1 MPSRRRTPSVRRAP
15 SVRHILVAAAAAVA
29 AFALGATTAG
39 AIPEFEAPF
48 REYPA
53 GVEAVSL
60 AHGDFDE
67 DGLVDAV
74 VAIPSPTA
82 DLVFMRQNADHSFT
96 AAGSW
101 TSDLL
106 TSLVAGD
113 FNGDGH
119 RDVAGLD
126 QLGNVIAL
134 FGDGAGGSSGFAAR
148 SAPFGAIFLAAA
160 NLNGDAEDDLV
171 AVSYILSTLETFMG
185 GSTGGGTLT
194 PATTYVTEAAPT
206 GVATGDLDGDGHDDM
221 VLSHDAVALA
231 EVLYGDGT
239 GAIASSLNVPLGG
252 SAIGSAATIAD
263 LDGDGLRDVV
273 IGMSDGT
280 GAAVILNTGAQTFGS
295 PIFYG
300 GAAGSANFVVACDD
314 LDGDADRDL
323 ILVGPQTYVLLNS
336 GSGTFSVLGNALPP
350 DTHNYSVLALT
361 DFDGDTVPDVL
372 GCGNYGAT
380 LIAAHGNGDG
390 TFGFDVKLAAD
401 YADALVFSDI
411 DGDSDE
417 DAVTINKSISALET
431 FARLGGTFGA
441 PAVTSLSFPPSGL
454 ATGRFNADAAPD
466 YATVISDIGVVIVVL
481 NDGSGGFA
489 PVQPY
494 ATGQWPID
502 VVAGDLDG
510 NGLDD
515 LVVICTSSGETAA
528 AGKGARG
535 DKGQAEAQFT
545 HSLLIYLAA
554 PTGFPFSPSSVI
566 NIPGGCPN
574 GAAIGDVTQDGRMD
588 IVVPLTCTDEIMVYP
603 ATAPGV
609 FGTGFQAAAVTA
621 PSAVAVR
628 DVDGEGSL
636 DIIALSSSGSLATII
651 NEGGAGFALPVEV
664 PTPQLGQFLVVEDF
678 DLDGNL
684 DAAALSLASVV
695 AVHPGLGGGGFGAA
709 FDFGVCFAPTDLVAN
724 DFDEDGD
731 LDLVVTSATQQS
743 FQYLRNVHAVASAVP
758 TEREPVF
765 AGLDLRPAVPNP
777 ATGATRFEFRLD
789 AAARVTVDVFDVRG
803 HRVRTLMGAS
813 DLPAGTHTARWELN
827 REDGAPVPS
836 GVYFARVRAGDR
848 EATRKIFVT
857 R

>member
-15 SVRHILVAAAAAVA
+15 SVRRTLVAAVA
-29 AFALGATTAG
+29 AVALWATTAG

-53 GVEAVSL
+53 GVEAISL
-60 AHGDFDE
+60 THGDFDE

-74 VAIPSPTA
+74 VAISSPTP

-160 NLNGDAEDDLV
+160 NLNSDAQDDLV

-194 PATTYVTEAAPT
+194 PATTYVTEASPT
-206 GVATGDLDGDGHDDM
+206 AVATGDLDGDGHDDM
-221 VLSHDAVALA
+221 VLAHDAVALA

-252 SAIGSAATIAD
+252 SAIGSAAVIAD
-263 LDGDGLRDVV
+263 LNGDGLRDVV

-280 GAAVILNTGAQTFGS
+280 GAAVILNTGAQTFGT

-336 GSGTFSVLGNALPP
+336 GSGTFTVAGNALPP

-390 TFGFDVKLAAD
+390 TFGFDVELAAD

-411 DGDSDE
+411 DGDSDQ
-417 DAVTINKSISALET
+417 DAVTINRAISAVQT
-431 FARLGGTFGA
+431 FARLGGAFAA
-441 PAVTSLSFPPSGL
+441 PAVTGLSFPPSGL

-466 YATVISDIGVVIVVL
+466 YATVISDIGVVIVML

-489 PVQPY
+489 SVQPY

-510 NGLDD
+510 DGLDD
-515 LVVICTSSGETAA
+515 LVVICSSGGET
-528 AGKGARG
+528 GAT
-535 DKGQAEAQFT
+535 DKSPAEALFT
-545 HSLLIYLAA
+545 HSLLIYRNS
-554 PTGFPFSPSSVI
+554 PVGFPFSPSSVI

-588 IVVPLTCTDEIMVYP
+588 IVAPLTCTDKIMVYP

-664 PTPQLGQFLVVEDF
+664 PTPRLGQFLVVEDF

-684 DAAALSLASVV
+684 DAAALSLSSVV
-695 AVHPGLGGGGFGAA
+695 AVHPGLGGGVFGAGL
-709 FDFGVCFAPTDLVAN
+709 DFGVCSAPTDLVAN
-724 DFDEDGD
+724 DFDTDGD
-731 LDLVVTSATQQS
+731 LDLVVTSATQQA
-743 FQYLRNVHAVASAVP
+743 FQYLRNVHSVASAVP
-758 TEREPVF
+758 ADREPTF

-789 AAARVTVDVFDVRG
+789 AASRVTVDVFDVRG